1 MNKADLIATMA
12 EDAGISKEAAERA
25 INSMIK
31 TIKTAVN
38 KNDTVTLMDFGSF
51 LLSKRAPRLGRDPRT
66 GEPIQIKAARVPKF
80 KPGKGFKNAVG

>member
-1 MNKADLIATMA
+1 MNKSDLIAAMA
-12 EDAGISKEAAERA
+12 DDAGISKEAAERA

-38 KNDTVTLMDFGSF
+38 KNDTVTLMDFGTF
-51 LLSKRAPRLGRDPRT
+51 LLGKRAPRLGRDPRT
-66 GEPIQIKAARVPKF
+66 GETIQIKAARVPKF

>member
-1 MNKADLIATMA
+1 MNKSDLIAVMA
-12 EDAGISKEAAERA
+12 DEAGISKEAAERA
-25 INSMIK
+25 INAMIK

-66 GEPIQIKAARVPKF
+66 GEAIQIKAARVPKF

>member
-31 TIKTAVN
+31 TIKAAVN